1 MSKRFARAT
10 GTAVLAAA
18 LFGAPVAGS
27 DGESARTLPAAELE
41 AEIRNELD
49 SLRERIEDLE
59 DLLALLVAQQADSAG
74 ASLSIAGGP
83 SLAVAAASGAD
94 SVAESIAEGAPLP
107 TNGAAGQAAGVPAPE
122 GLASTGGQPLTI
134 TGLVDT
140 YFTHNTNAPD
150 DGNNTLYYT
159 NPNARGFGLNQLKLE
174 IETGGDGPFGFR
186 SDIWFGSGA
195 RLFRDGLEPGPL
207 ADVLYLQQA
216 YGYYQ
221 FGNGAQFDL
230 GLFGTIAGLEVAES
244 HLNWNYSRGIL
255 WAWNEPFSHLG
266 ARLGVPLTD
275 TFTGTLLLV
284 NGFDNAWDQNSG
296 KSYGLQGSLAPSD
309 RFNTTLTWINGPE
322 NAGTND
328 GWLRDLSW
336 NAYLGLGERLEA
348 MVNMDY
354 ISATDEM
361 GESAMSWGLGGYLRF
376 HLSDRV
382 RIAERYEFM
391 NDREARSTGLEQML
405 MENTLTLEFQ
415 PVVNDARFLTRLE
428 YRRDWSDAPFFSCS
442 GCAEGLS
449 MSQNTFTI
457 GMSWVFGPK

>member
-1 MSKRFARAT
+1 MKTRLRSAAW
-10 GTAVLAAA
+10 TALLIGVLAAPATA
-18 LFGAPVAGS
+18 LAS
-27 DGESARTLPAAELE
+27 ESPSPAAAPAAELE
-41 AEIRNELD
+41 AGLRSELD

-59 DLLALLVAQQADSAG
+59 ILLATLVASRNAEVASPDADSGLVLAAADGG
-74 ASLSIAGGP
+74 ASAT
-83 SLAVAAASGAD
+83 
-94 SVAESIAEGAPLP
+94 PLP
-107 TNGAAGQAAGVPAPE
+107 ISAAQEEGSGIPE
-122 GLASTGGQPLTI
+122 GVASTGGQPLSI

-140 YFTHNTNAPD
+140 YYTHNANDPQ

-174 IETGGDGPFGFR
+174 IETAGDGPFGFR

-216 YGYYQ
+216 FGYYQ
-221 FGNGAQFDL
+221 FGNGAQLDV

-244 HLNWNYSRGIL
+244 HLNWNYTRGIL

-266 ARLGVPLTD
+266 ARLGVPLSD

-284 NGFDNAWDQNSG
+284 NGFDNAWDQNTG

-309 RFNTTLTWINGPE
+309 QFNTTLTWINGPE
-322 NAGTND
+322 NAGTNN

-336 NAYLGLGERLEA
+336 NAYVGLTDRVEA

-361 GESAMSWGLGGYLRF
+361 GTSATSWGLGGYLRF
-376 HLSDRV
+376 HVNDRV

-415 PVVNDARFLTRLE
+415 PVVDDPRFLTRFE
-428 YRRDWSDAPFFSCS
+428 FRRDWSDAPFFSCS
-442 GCAEGLS
+442 GCGEGLS

-457 GMSWVFGPK
+457 GMSWVFGPR